1 MPCKAH
7 ARRAIA
13 GRQPYRQPDTPS
25 KTMACIGAKL
35 PLAPPSRCTHR
46 GISQRLTQPAE
57 NSDGSRSRRACG
69 RFQRAATPIPLL
81 RKAWILIKSVTG
93 SFGCI
98 FVSYCKQCALSFSP
112 KPLTDAALQ
121 FIAVLIRVLSMS
133 AKELQH
139 PHANVLGVQISAIDM
154 AGAVAL
160 ADRLIRSGER
170 GYVCVTGVHGVMESQ
185 SDTDLFGILNRA
197 FMNTPDGMPM
207 TWVGRLQGH
216 RNMRRVYGPDFML
229 EMCRLSATRGYR
241 HFLYGG
247 KQGVAQLLS
256 ERLSERFPGLQV
268 VGTYT
273 PPFRPL
279 SEQEEQ
285 ELLKLLNDSKPDIL
299 WVGLSTPKQEKFM
312 ARHSDAFK
320 VPLMVGVGA
329 AFDIH
334 TGRIQDAPNWMKQS
348 GLQWL
353 HRLCQ
358 EPKRLARRYLVNN
371 PMFLFLITLQLLGV
385 KTSRTR

>member
-1 MPCKAH
+1 
-7 ARRAIA
+7 
-13 GRQPYRQPDTPS
+13 
-25 KTMACIGAKL
+25 
-35 PLAPPSRCTHR
+35 
-46 GISQRLTQPAE
+46 
-57 NSDGSRSRRACG
+57 
-69 RFQRAATPIPLL
+69 
-81 RKAWILIKSVTG
+81 
-93 SFGCI
+93 
-98 FVSYCKQCALSFSP
+98 
-112 KPLTDAALQ
+112 
-121 FIAVLIRVLSMS
+121 MS